1 MESPDPDNKKEIE
14 TLMEQVKQLEAENQN
29 LYSSILK
36 FGSKKNKQSLEY
48 YVRLRKDLMLEQS
61 KLVQK
66 LSELELEK
74 AKENEDI
81 EKKMNFLKG
90 KISELNEE
98 NKTLKLQ
105 IEESNKEHEKKNNII
120 SKRKVELK
128 NEVDKNKIEKLE
140 NEVNNLINKLDEKEI
155 MVQGQKEQIDNLQLK
170 IENLNETMGA
180 KISDIQLQYNNLY
193 SASKQNEENFTKLYE
208 DKENNLKDN
217 IQSNKYQLEKKLV
230 QSKNLIDNIQA
241 ETSILNNIHL
251 SEMQK
256 KETEINNLKNNLS
269 NINRIYNAF
278 VKLCG
283 DNDEKIKNNIKQM
296 KEIYMEREQQ
306 MMDSSKTY
314 VNSMNNYG
322 EAIKEAKNNKN
333 LIDSDLIENQVLI
346 GKLNEKKKKLENEI
360 NELSNLKQ
368 EIIGENIEGIKSKI
382 KTIEDNIIGLNE
394 KQNEFTTEIKKVNDF
409 NIYLKK
415 NNNITNSL
423 QQSIEKHKK
432 IKENLQNKM
441 TKINIGDDNLENLKN
456 KLKTLQQENLAKD
469 ENIKKYEKM
478 FEDVVKNVD
487 MQEEIRT
494 DVLKRLGRQISN
506 YKAQIDK
513 LLESKDNMESYY
525 LNEIKELKELSD
537 FLTSDNSALKTE
549 SEKLP
554 KESSE
559 NLVSN
564 ELSNQECNLFKE
576 TYKSLLDIGNAIPE
590 FDGAT
595 SEIKNLR
602 NDLLSDELLKTKEN
616 IKLKNKEIRELKESI
631 NENPNRSS
639 VKSYQSNTLNKKKNP
654 KGNEL
659 GQIMKNIKLKVKI
672 YTALVDKKLKEVNGI
687 EEHAKLIKDYNIFS
701 KKSGENQELLC
712 EENKIMTD
720 EMIND
725 FNGFNQFEQELKGEV
740 DLLNQRLESNKD
752 SHENNLNIINNNA
765 NLQLNNIKERES
777 YIVKQSEQITDG
789 LKKVANQKQNAVDL
803 LKKENLQLKNRN
815 YIINTKL

>member
-415 NNNITNSL
+415 NNNIMNSL

-513 LLESKDNMESYY
+513 LLESKDNMESLY
-525 LNEIKELKELSD
+525 LNETKSLKETMEFLKQENEELKKESQTLE
-537 FLTSDNSALKTE
+537 NE
-549 SEKLP
+549 SEANQKNNELCNQEYKTF
-554 KESSE
+554 KES
-559 NLVSN
+559 LK
-564 ELSNQECNLFKE
+564 LI
-576 TYKSLLDIGNAIPE
+576 LDIGSKIPD
-590 FDGAT
+590 FDK
-595 SEIKNLR
+595 SVEEIKNTR
-602 NDLLSDELLKTKEN
+602 TELLKDEMVKTKEN
-616 IKLKNKEIRELKESI
+616 IKLKNKEIKELKEYICDKTNRTSI
-631 NENPNRSS
+631 
-639 VKSYQSNTLNKKKNP
+639 KSQSNTLNKKK
-654 KGNEL
+654 KVSENEL
-659 GQIMKNIKLKVKI
+659 GEIIKNIKLKVKI
-672 YTALVDKKLKEVNGI
+672 YNALVDRKQKEVNGL
-687 EEHAKLIKDYNIFS
+687 EENIKLIKDYNKFS
-701 KKSGENQELLC
+701 KKCGENQELLC

-725 FNGFNQFEQELKGEV
+725 LSGLNEFEQELKGQVEF
-740 DLLNQRLESNKD
+740 LNQKIISNKD
-752 SHENNLNIINNNA
+752 NHENNVLIINNNT
-765 NLQLNNIKERES
+765 NQQLNNIKERES

-789 LKKVANQKQNAVDL
+789 LKKVANQKKNAVDL
-803 LKKENLQLKNRN
+803 LKKENQQLKNRN
-815 YIINTKL
+815 YIINKKL

>member
-1 MESPDPDNKKEIE
+1 MESPDQDNKKEIE

-66 LSELELEK
+66 LSELEIEK

-105 IEESNKEHEKKNNII
+105 IEEGNKEHEKKNNII

-415 NNNITNSL
+415 NNNIMNSL

-549 SEKLP
+549 SENLP

>member
-1 MESPDPDNKKEIE
+1 MESPDQDNKKEIE

-368 EIIGENIEGIKSKI
+368 EIIGENIEGIQSKI

-415 NNNITNSL
+415 NNNIMNSL

-513 LLESKDNMESYY
+513 LLESKDNMESLY
-525 LNEIKELKELSD
+525 LNETKSLKETMEFLKQENEELKKESQTLE
-537 FLTSDNSALKTE
+537 NE
-549 SEKLP
+549 SEANQKNNELCNQEYKTF
-554 KESSE
+554 KES
-559 NLVSN
+559 LK
-564 ELSNQECNLFKE
+564 LI
-576 TYKSLLDIGNAIPE
+576 LDIGSKIPD
-590 FDGAT
+590 FDK
-595 SEIKNLR
+595 SVEEIKNTR
-602 NDLLSDELLKTKEN
+602 TELLKDEMVKTKEN
-616 IKLKNKEIRELKESI
+616 IKLKNKEIKELKEYICDKTNRTSI
-631 NENPNRSS
+631 
-639 VKSYQSNTLNKKKNP
+639 KSQSNTLNKKK
-654 KGNEL
+654 KVSENEL
-659 GQIMKNIKLKVKI
+659 GEIIKNIKLKVKI
-672 YTALVDKKLKEVNGI
+672 YNALVDRKQKEVNGL
-687 EEHAKLIKDYNIFS
+687 EENIKLIKDYNKFS
-701 KKSGENQELLC
+701 KKCGENQELLC

-725 FNGFNQFEQELKGEV
+725 LSGLNEFEQELKGQVEF
-740 DLLNQRLESNKD
+740 LNQKIISNKD
-752 SHENNLNIINNNA
+752 NHENNVLIINNNT
-765 NLQLNNIKERES
+765 NQQLNNIKERES

-789 LKKVANQKQNAVDL
+789 LKKVANQKKNAVDL
-803 LKKENLQLKNRN
+803 LKKENQQLKNRN
-815 YIINTKL
+815 YIINKKL

>member
-1 MESPDPDNKKEIE
+1 MEEPENPESKQEIE
-14 TLMEQVKQLEAENQN
+14 SLMLKVKQLEEENQS
-29 LYSSILK
+29 LYASILK
-36 FGSKKNKQSLEY
+36 MCSKKNKQSLEY

-230 QSKNLIDNIQA
+230 QSKNLLDNIQA

-415 NNNITNSL
+415 NNNIMNSL

-513 LLESKDNMESYY
+513 LLESKDNMESLY
-525 LNEIKELKELSD
+525 LNETKSLKETMEFLKQENEELKKESQTLE
-537 FLTSDNSALKTE
+537 NE
-549 SEKLP
+549 SEANQKNNELCNQEYKTF
-554 KESSE
+554 KES
-559 NLVSN
+559 LK
-564 ELSNQECNLFKE
+564 LI
-576 TYKSLLDIGNAIPE
+576 LDIGSKIPD
-590 FDGAT
+590 FDK
-595 SEIKNLR
+595 SVEEIKNTR
-602 NDLLSDELLKTKEN
+602 TELLKDEMVKTKEN
-616 IKLKNKEIRELKESI
+616 IKLKNKEIKELKEYICDKTNRTSI
-631 NENPNRSS
+631 
-639 VKSYQSNTLNKKKNP
+639 KSQSNTLNKKK
-654 KGNEL
+654 KVSENEL
-659 GQIMKNIKLKVKI
+659 GEIIKNIKLKVKI
-672 YTALVDKKLKEVNGI
+672 YNALVDRKQKEVNGL
-687 EEHAKLIKDYNIFS
+687 EENIKLIKDYNKFS
-701 KKSGENQELLC
+701 KKCGENQELLC

-725 FNGFNQFEQELKGEV
+725 LSGLNEFEQELKGQVEF
-740 DLLNQRLESNKD
+740 LNQKIISNKD
-752 SHENNLNIINNNA
+752 NHENNVLIINNNT
-765 NLQLNNIKERES
+765 NQQLNNIKERES

-789 LKKVANQKQNAVDL
+789 LKKVANQKKNAVDL
-803 LKKENLQLKNRN
+803 LKKENQQLKNRN
-815 YIINTKL
+815 YIINKKL

>member
-1 MESPDPDNKKEIE
+1 MESPEQDNKKEIE

-382 KTIEDNIIGLNE
+382 KTIEDNITGLNE

-415 NNNITNSL
+415 NNNIMNSL

-513 LLESKDNMESYY
+513 LLESKDNMESLY
-525 LNEIKELKELSD
+525 LNETKSLKETMEFLKQENEELKKESQTLE
-537 FLTSDNSALKTE
+537 NE
-549 SEKLP
+549 SEANQKNNELCNQEYKTF
-554 KESSE
+554 KES
-559 NLVSN
+559 LK
-564 ELSNQECNLFKE
+564 LI
-576 TYKSLLDIGNAIPE
+576 LDIGSKIPD
-590 FDGAT
+590 FDK
-595 SEIKNLR
+595 SVEEIKNTR
-602 NDLLSDELLKTKEN
+602 TELLKDEMVKTKEN
-616 IKLKNKEIRELKESI
+616 IKLKNKEIKELKEYICDKTNRTSI
-631 NENPNRSS
+631 
-639 VKSYQSNTLNKKKNP
+639 KSQSNTLNKKK
-654 KGNEL
+654 KVSENEL
-659 GQIMKNIKLKVKI
+659 GEIIKNIKLKVKI
-672 YTALVDKKLKEVNGI
+672 YNALVDRKQKEVNGL
-687 EEHAKLIKDYNIFS
+687 EENIKLIKDYNKFS
-701 KKSGENQELLC
+701 KKCGENQELLC

-725 FNGFNQFEQELKGEV
+725 LSGLNEFEQELKGQVEF
-740 DLLNQRLESNKD
+740 LNQKIISNKD
-752 SHENNLNIINNNA
+752 NHENNVLIINNNT
-765 NLQLNNIKERES
+765 NQQLNNIKERES

-789 LKKVANQKQNAVDL
+789 LKKVANQKKNAVDL
-803 LKKENLQLKNRN
+803 LKKENQQLKNRN
-815 YIINTKL
+815 YIINKKL

>member
-1 MESPDPDNKKEIE
+1 MESPEQDNKKEIE

-105 IEESNKEHEKKNNII
+105 IEEGNKEHEKKNNII

-230 QSKNLIDNIQA
+230 QSKNLIDNIQV

-415 NNNITNSL
+415 NNNIMNSL

-513 LLESKDNMESYY
+513 LLESKDNMESLY
-525 LNEIKELKELSD
+525 LNETKSLKETMEFLKQENEELKKESQTLE
-537 FLTSDNSALKTE
+537 NE
-549 SEKLP
+549 SEANQKNNELCNQEYKTF
-554 KESSE
+554 KES
-559 NLVSN
+559 LK
-564 ELSNQECNLFKE
+564 LI
-576 TYKSLLDIGNAIPE
+576 LDIGSKIPD
-590 FDGAT
+590 FDK
-595 SEIKNLR
+595 SVEEIKNTR
-602 NDLLSDELLKTKEN
+602 TELLKDEMVKTKEN
-616 IKLKNKEIRELKESI
+616 IKLKNKEIKELKEYICDKTNRTSI
-631 NENPNRSS
+631 
-639 VKSYQSNTLNKKKNP
+639 KSQSNTLNKKK
-654 KGNEL
+654 KVSENEL
-659 GQIMKNIKLKVKI
+659 GEIIKNIKLKVKI
-672 YTALVDKKLKEVNGI
+672 YNALVDRKQKEVNGL
-687 EEHAKLIKDYNIFS
+687 EENIKLIKDYNKFS
-701 KKSGENQELLC
+701 KKCGENQELLC

-725 FNGFNQFEQELKGEV
+725 LSGLNEFEQELKGQVEF
-740 DLLNQRLESNKD
+740 LNQKIISNKD
-752 SHENNLNIINNNA
+752 NHENNVLIINNNT
-765 NLQLNNIKERES
+765 NQQLNNIKERES

-789 LKKVANQKQNAVDL
+789 LKKVANQKKNAVDL
-803 LKKENLQLKNRN
+803 LKKENQQLKNRN
-815 YIINTKL
+815 YIINKKL

>member
-1 MESPDPDNKKEIE
+1 MESPDQDNKKEIE
-14 TLMEQVKQLEAENQN
+14 TLMEQVKQLEEENQN

-415 NNNITNSL
+415 NNNIMNSL

-513 LLESKDNMESYY
+513 LLESKDNMESLY
-525 LNEIKELKELSD
+525 LNETKSLKETMEFLKQENEELKKESQTLE
-537 FLTSDNSALKTE
+537 NE
-549 SEKLP
+549 SEANQKNNELCNQEYKTF
-554 KESSE
+554 KES
-559 NLVSN
+559 LK
-564 ELSNQECNLFKE
+564 LI
-576 TYKSLLDIGNAIPE
+576 LDIGSKIPD
-590 FDGAT
+590 FDK
-595 SEIKNLR
+595 SVEEIKNTR
-602 NDLLSDELLKTKEN
+602 TELLKDEMVKTKEN
-616 IKLKNKEIRELKESI
+616 IKLKNKEIKELKEYICDKTNRTSI
-631 NENPNRSS
+631 
-639 VKSYQSNTLNKKKNP
+639 KSQSNTLNKKK
-654 KGNEL
+654 KVSENEF
-659 GQIMKNIKLKVKI
+659 GEIIKNIKLKVKI
-672 YTALVDKKLKEVNGI
+672 YNALVDRKQKEVNGL
-687 EEHAKLIKDYNIFS
+687 EENIKLIKDYNKFS
-701 KKSGENQELLC
+701 KKCGENQELLC

-725 FNGFNQFEQELKGEV
+725 LSGLNEFEQELKGQVEF
-740 DLLNQRLESNKD
+740 LNQKIISNKD
-752 SHENNLNIINNNA
+752 NHENNVLIINNNT
-765 NLQLNNIKERES
+765 NQQLNNIKERES

-789 LKKVANQKQNAVDL
+789 LKKVANQKKNAVDL
-803 LKKENLQLKNRN
+803 LKKENQQLKNRN
-815 YIINTKL
+815 YIINKKL

>member
-1 MESPDPDNKKEIE
+1 MESPDQDNKKEIE
-14 TLMEQVKQLEAENQN
+14 TLMVQVKQLEAENQN

-230 QSKNLIDNIQA
+230 QSKNLLDNIQA

-382 KTIEDNIIGLNE
+382 KTIEDNITGLNE

-415 NNNITNSL
+415 NNNIMNSL

-513 LLESKDNMESYY
+513 LLESKDNMESLY
-525 LNEIKELKELSD
+525 LNETKSLKETMEFLKQENEELKKESQTLE
-537 FLTSDNSALKTE
+537 NE
-549 SEKLP
+549 SEANQKNNELCNQEYKTF
-554 KESSE
+554 KES
-559 NLVSN
+559 LK
-564 ELSNQECNLFKE
+564 LI
-576 TYKSLLDIGNAIPE
+576 LDIGSKIPD
-590 FDGAT
+590 FDK
-595 SEIKNLR
+595 SVEEIKNTR
-602 NDLLSDELLKTKEN
+602 TELLKDEMVKTKEN
-616 IKLKNKEIRELKESI
+616 IKLKNKEIKELKEYICDKTNRTSI
-631 NENPNRSS
+631 
-639 VKSYQSNTLNKKKNP
+639 KSQSNTLNKKK
-654 KGNEL
+654 KVSENEL
-659 GQIMKNIKLKVKI
+659 GEIIKNIKLKVKI
-672 YTALVDKKLKEVNGI
+672 YNALVDRKQKEVNGL
-687 EEHAKLIKDYNIFS
+687 EENIKLIKDYNKFS
-701 KKSGENQELLC
+701 KKCGENQELLC

-725 FNGFNQFEQELKGEV
+725 LSGLNEFEQELKGQVEF
-740 DLLNQRLESNKD
+740 LNQKIISNMD
-752 SHENNLNIINNNA
+752 NHENNVLIINNNT
-765 NLQLNNIKERES
+765 NQQLNNIKERES

-789 LKKVANQKQNAVDL
+789 LKKVANQKKNAVDL
-803 LKKENLQLKNRN
+803 LKKENQQLKNRN
-815 YIINTKL
+815 YIINKKL

>member
-1 MESPDPDNKKEIE
+1 MESPDQDNKKEIE

-382 KTIEDNIIGLNE
+382 KTIEDNITGLNE

-415 NNNITNSL
+415 NNNIMNSL

-513 LLESKDNMESYY
+513 LLESKDNMESLY
-525 LNEIKELKELSD
+525 LNETKSLKETIEFLKQENEELKKESQTLE
-537 FLTSDNSALKTE
+537 NE
-549 SEKLP
+549 SEANQKNNELCNQEYKTF
-554 KESSE
+554 KES
-559 NLVSN
+559 LK
-564 ELSNQECNLFKE
+564 LI
-576 TYKSLLDIGNAIPE
+576 LDIGSKIPD
-590 FDGAT
+590 FDK
-595 SEIKNLR
+595 SVEEIKNTR
-602 NDLLSDELLKTKEN
+602 TELLKDEMVKTKEN
-616 IKLKNKEIRELKESI
+616 IKLKNKEIKELKEYICDKTNRTSI
-631 NENPNRSS
+631 
-639 VKSYQSNTLNKKKNP
+639 KSQSNTLNKKK
-654 KGNEL
+654 KVSENEL
-659 GQIMKNIKLKVKI
+659 GEIIKNIKLKVKI
-672 YTALVDKKLKEVNGI
+672 YNALVDRKQKEVNGL
-687 EEHAKLIKDYNIFS
+687 EENIKLIKDYNKFS
-701 KKSGENQELLC
+701 KKCGENQELLC

-725 FNGFNQFEQELKGEV
+725 LSGLNEFEQELKGQVEF
-740 DLLNQRLESNKD
+740 LNQKIISNMD
-752 SHENNLNIINNNA
+752 NHENNVLIINNNT
-765 NLQLNNIKERES
+765 NQQLNNIKERES

-789 LKKVANQKQNAVDL
+789 LKKVANQKKNAVDL
-803 LKKENLQLKNRN
+803 LKKENQQLKNRN
-815 YIINTKL
+815 YIINKKL

>member
-1 MESPDPDNKKEIE
+1 MGSPDPDNKKEIE

-382 KTIEDNIIGLNE
+382 KTIEDNITGLNE

-415 NNNITNSL
+415 NNNIMNSL

-513 LLESKDNMESYY
+513 LLESKDNMESLY
-525 LNEIKELKELSD
+525 LNETKSLKETMEFLKQENEELKKESQTLE
-537 FLTSDNSALKTE
+537 NE
-549 SEKLP
+549 SEANQKNNELCNQEYKTF
-554 KESSE
+554 KES
-559 NLVSN
+559 LK
-564 ELSNQECNLFKE
+564 LI
-576 TYKSLLDIGNAIPE
+576 LDIGNKIPD
-590 FDGAT
+590 FDK
-595 SEIKNLR
+595 SVEEIKNTR
-602 NDLLSDELLKTKEN
+602 TELLKDEMVKTKEN
-616 IKLKNKEIRELKESI
+616 IKLKNKEIKELKEYICDKTNRTSI
-631 NENPNRSS
+631 
-639 VKSYQSNTLNKKKNP
+639 KSQSNTLNKKK
-654 KGNEL
+654 KVSENEL
-659 GQIMKNIKLKVKI
+659 GEIIKNIKLKVKI
-672 YTALVDKKLKEVNGI
+672 YNALVDRKQKEVNGL
-687 EEHAKLIKDYNIFS
+687 EENIKLIKDYNKFS
-701 KKSGENQELLC
+701 KKCGENQELLC

-725 FNGFNQFEQELKGEV
+725 LSGLNEFEQELKGQVEF
-740 DLLNQRLESNKD
+740 LNQKIISNKD
-752 SHENNLNIINNNA
+752 NHENNVLIINNNT
-765 NLQLNNIKERES
+765 NQQLNNIKERES

-789 LKKVANQKQNAVDL
+789 LKKVANQKKNAVDL
-803 LKKENLQLKNRN
+803 LKKENQQLKNRN
-815 YIINTKL
+815 YIINKKL

>member
-1 MESPDPDNKKEIE
+1 MESPDQDNKKEIE
-14 TLMEQVKQLEAENQN
+14 TLMVQVKQLEAENQN

-193 SASKQNEENFTKLYE
+193 SASKQNEEKFTKLYE

-382 KTIEDNIIGLNE
+382 KTIEDNITGLNE

-513 LLESKDNMESYY
+513 LLESKDNMESLY
-525 LNEIKELKELSD
+525 LNETKSLKETMEFLKQENEELKKESQTLE
-537 FLTSDNSALKTE
+537 NE
-549 SEKLP
+549 SEANQKNNELCNQEYKTF
-554 KESSE
+554 KES
-559 NLVSN
+559 LK
-564 ELSNQECNLFKE
+564 LI
-576 TYKSLLDIGNAIPE
+576 LDIGSKIPD
-590 FDGAT
+590 FDK
-595 SEIKNLR
+595 SVEEIKNTR
-602 NDLLSDELLKTKEN
+602 TELLKDEMVKTKEN
-616 IKLKNKEIRELKESI
+616 IKLKNKEIKELKEYICDKTNRTSI
-631 NENPNRSS
+631 
-639 VKSYQSNTLNKKKNP
+639 KSQSNTLNKKK
-654 KGNEL
+654 KVSENEL
-659 GQIMKNIKLKVKI
+659 GEIIKNIKLKVKI
-672 YTALVDKKLKEVNGI
+672 YNALVDRKQKEVNGL
-687 EEHAKLIKDYNIFS
+687 EENIKLIKDYNKFS
-701 KKSGENQELLC
+701 KKCGENQELLC

-725 FNGFNQFEQELKGEV
+725 LIGLNEFEQELKGQVEF
-740 DLLNQRLESNKD
+740 LNQKIISNMD
-752 SHENNLNIINNNA
+752 NHENNVLIINNNT
-765 NLQLNNIKERES
+765 NQQLNNIKERES

-789 LKKVANQKQNAVDL
+789 LKKVANQKKNAVDL
-803 LKKENLQLKNRN
+803 LKKENQQLKNRN
-815 YIINTKL
+815 YIINKKL

>member
-1 MESPDPDNKKEIE
+1 MESPDQDNKKEIE

-48 YVRLRKDLMLEQS
+48 YVRLRKDLMLEES

-105 IEESNKEHEKKNNII
+105 IEEGNKEHEKKNNII

-382 KTIEDNIIGLNE
+382 KTIEDNITGLNE

-415 NNNITNSL
+415 NNNIMNSL

-513 LLESKDNMESYY
+513 LLESKDNMESLY
-525 LNEIKELKELSD
+525 LNETKSLKETMEFLKQENEELKKESQTLE
-537 FLTSDNSALKTE
+537 NE
-549 SEKLP
+549 SEANQKNNELCNQEYKTF
-554 KESSE
+554 KES
-559 NLVSN
+559 LK
-564 ELSNQECNLFKE
+564 LI
-576 TYKSLLDIGNAIPE
+576 LDIGSKIPD
-590 FDGAT
+590 FDK
-595 SEIKNLR
+595 SVEEIKNTR
-602 NDLLSDELLKTKEN
+602 TELLKDEMVKTKEN
-616 IKLKNKEIRELKESI
+616 IKLKNKEIKELKEYICDKTNRTSI
-631 NENPNRSS
+631 
-639 VKSYQSNTLNKKKNP
+639 KSQSNTLNKKK
-654 KGNEL
+654 KVSENEL
-659 GQIMKNIKLKVKI
+659 GEIIKNIKLKVKI
-672 YTALVDKKLKEVNGI
+672 YNALVDRKQKEVNGL
-687 EEHAKLIKDYNIFS
+687 EENIKLIKDYNKFS
-701 KKSGENQELLC
+701 KKCGENQELLC

-725 FNGFNQFEQELKGEV
+725 LSGLNEFEQELKGQVEF
-740 DLLNQRLESNKD
+740 LNQKIISNKD
-752 SHENNLNIINNNA
+752 NHENNVLIINNNT
-765 NLQLNNIKERES
+765 NQQLNNIKERES

-789 LKKVANQKQNAVDL
+789 LKKVANQKKNAVDL
-803 LKKENLQLKNRN
+803 LKKENQQLKNRN
-815 YIINTKL
+815 YIINKKL

>member
-1 MESPDPDNKKEIE
+1 MESPDQDNKKEIE

-382 KTIEDNIIGLNE
+382 KTIEDNITGLNE

-415 NNNITNSL
+415 NNNIMNSL

-513 LLESKDNMESYY
+513 LLESKDNMESLY
-525 LNEIKELKELSD
+525 LNETKSLKETMEFLKQENEELKKESQTLE
-537 FLTSDNSALKTE
+537 NE
-549 SEKLP
+549 SEANQKNNELCNQEYKTF
-554 KESSE
+554 KES
-559 NLVSN
+559 LK
-564 ELSNQECNLFKE
+564 LI
-576 TYKSLLDIGNAIPE
+576 LDIGSKIPD
-590 FDGAT
+590 FDK
-595 SEIKNLR
+595 SVEEIKNTR
-602 NDLLSDELLKTKEN
+602 TELLKDEMVKTKEN
-616 IKLKNKEIRELKESI
+616 IKLKNKEIKELKEYICDKTNRTSI
-631 NENPNRSS
+631 
-639 VKSYQSNTLNKKKNP
+639 KSQSNTLNKKK
-654 KGNEL
+654 KVSENEL
-659 GQIMKNIKLKVKI
+659 GEIIKNIKLKVKI
-672 YTALVDKKLKEVNGI
+672 YNALVDRKQKEVNGL
-687 EEHAKLIKDYNIFS
+687 EENIKLIKDYNKFS
-701 KKSGENQELLC
+701 KKCGENQELLC

-725 FNGFNQFEQELKGEV
+725 LSGLNEFEQELKGQVEF
-740 DLLNQRLESNKD
+740 LNQKIISNKD
-752 SHENNLNIINNNA
+752 NHENNVLIINNNT
-765 NLQLNNIKERES
+765 NQQLNNIKERES

-789 LKKVANQKQNAVDL
+789 LKNVANQKKNAVDL
-803 LKKENLQLKNRN
+803 LKKENQQLKNRN
-815 YIINTKL
+815 YIINKKL

>member
-1 MESPDPDNKKEIE
+1 MESPDQDNKKEIE

-513 LLESKDNMESYY
+513 LLESKDNMESLY
-525 LNEIKELKELSD
+525 LNETKSLKETMEFLKQENEELKKESQTLE
-537 FLTSDNSALKTE
+537 NE
-549 SEKLP
+549 SEANQKNNELCNQEYKTF
-554 KESSE
+554 KES
-559 NLVSN
+559 LK
-564 ELSNQECNLFKE
+564 LI
-576 TYKSLLDIGNAIPE
+576 LDIGSKIPD
-590 FDGAT
+590 FDK
-595 SEIKNLR
+595 SVDEIKNTR
-602 NDLLSDELLKTKEN
+602 TELLKDEMVKTKEN
-616 IKLKNKEIRELKESI
+616 IKLKNKEIKELKEYICDKTNRTSI
-631 NENPNRSS
+631 
-639 VKSYQSNTLNKKKNP
+639 KSQSNTLNKKK
-654 KGNEL
+654 KVSENEL
-659 GQIMKNIKLKVKI
+659 GEIIKNIKLKVKI
-672 YTALVDKKLKEVNGI
+672 YNALVDRKQKEVNGL
-687 EEHAKLIKDYNIFS
+687 EENIKLIKDYNKFS
-701 KKSGENQELLC
+701 KKCGENQELLC

-725 FNGFNQFEQELKGEV
+725 LSGLNEFEQELKGQVEF
-740 DLLNQRLESNKD
+740 LNQKIISNKD
-752 SHENNLNIINNNA
+752 NHENNVLIINNNT
-765 NLQLNNIKERES
+765 NQQLNNIKERES

-789 LKKVANQKQNAVDL
+789 LKKVANQKKNAVDL
-803 LKKENLQLKNRN
+803 LKKENQQLKNRN
-815 YIINTKL
+815 YIINKKL

>member
-1 MESPDPDNKKEIE
+1 MESPDQDNKKEIE
-14 TLMEQVKQLEAENQN
+14 TLMVQVKQLEAENQN

-193 SASKQNEENFTKLYE
+193 SASKQNEEKFTKLYE

-513 LLESKDNMESYY
+513 LLESKDNMESLY
-525 LNEIKELKELSD
+525 LNETKSLKETMEFLKQENEELKKESQTLE
-537 FLTSDNSALKTE
+537 NE
-549 SEKLP
+549 SEANQKNNELCNQEYKTF
-554 KESSE
+554 KES
-559 NLVSN
+559 LK
-564 ELSNQECNLFKE
+564 LI
-576 TYKSLLDIGNAIPE
+576 LDIGSKIPD
-590 FDGAT
+590 FDK
-595 SEIKNLR
+595 SVEEIKNTR
-602 NDLLSDELLKTKEN
+602 TELLKDEMVKTKEN
-616 IKLKNKEIRELKESI
+616 IKLKNKEIKELKEYICDKTNRTSI
-631 NENPNRSS
+631 
-639 VKSYQSNTLNKKKNP
+639 KSQSNTLNKKK
-654 KGNEL
+654 KVSENEL
-659 GQIMKNIKLKVKI
+659 GEIIKNIKLKVKI
-672 YTALVDKKLKEVNGI
+672 YNALVDRKQKEVNGL
-687 EEHAKLIKDYNIFS
+687 EENIKLIKDYNKFS
-701 KKSGENQELLC
+701 KKCGENQELLC

-725 FNGFNQFEQELKGEV
+725 LIGLNEFEQELKGQVEF
-740 DLLNQRLESNKD
+740 LNQKIISNMD
-752 SHENNLNIINNNA
+752 NHENNVLIINNNT
-765 NLQLNNIKERES
+765 NQQLNNIKERES

-789 LKKVANQKQNAVDL
+789 LKKVANQKKNAVDL
-803 LKKENLQLKNRN
+803 LKKENQQLKNRN
-815 YIINTKL
+815 YIINKKL

>member
-1 MESPDPDNKKEIE
+1 MESPEQDNKKEIE

-382 KTIEDNIIGLNE
+382 KTIEDNITGLNE

-415 NNNITNSL
+415 NNNIMNSL

-513 LLESKDNMESYY
+513 LLESKDNMESLY
-525 LNEIKELKELSD
+525 LNETKSLKETMEFLKQENEELKKESQTLE
-537 FLTSDNSALKTE
+537 NE
-549 SEKLP
+549 SEANQKNNELCNQEYKTF
-554 KESSE
+554 KES
-559 NLVSN
+559 LK
-564 ELSNQECNLFKE
+564 LI
-576 TYKSLLDIGNAIPE
+576 LDIGSKIPD
-590 FDGAT
+590 FDK
-595 SEIKNLR
+595 SVEEIKNTR
-602 NDLLSDELLKTKEN
+602 TELLKDEMVKTKEN
-616 IKLKNKEIRELKESI
+616 IKLKNKEIKELKEYICDKTNRASI
-631 NENPNRSS
+631 
-639 VKSYQSNTLNKKKNP
+639 KSQSNTLNKKK
-654 KGNEL
+654 KVSENEL
-659 GQIMKNIKLKVKI
+659 GEIIKNIKLKVKI
-672 YTALVDKKLKEVNGI
+672 YNALVDRKQKEVNGL
-687 EEHAKLIKDYNIFS
+687 EENIKLIKDYNKFS
-701 KKSGENQELLC
+701 KKCGENQELLC

-725 FNGFNQFEQELKGEV
+725 LSGLNEFEQELKGQVEF
-740 DLLNQRLESNKD
+740 LNQKIISNKD
-752 SHENNLNIINNNA
+752 NHENNVLIINNNT
-765 NLQLNNIKERES
+765 NQQLNNIKERES

-789 LKKVANQKQNAVDL
+789 LKKVANQKKNAVDL
-803 LKKENLQLKNRN
+803 LKKENQQLKNRN
-815 YIINTKL
+815 YIINKKL

>member
-513 LLESKDNMESYY
+513 LLESKDNMESLY
-525 LNEIKELKELSD
+525 LNETKSLKETMEFLKQENEELKKESQTLE
-537 FLTSDNSALKTE
+537 NE
-549 SEKLP
+549 SEANQKNNELCNQEYKTF
-554 KESSE
+554 KES
-559 NLVSN
+559 LK
-564 ELSNQECNLFKE
+564 LI
-576 TYKSLLDIGNAIPE
+576 LDIGSKIPD
-590 FDGAT
+590 FDK
-595 SEIKNLR
+595 SVEEIKNTR
-602 NDLLSDELLKTKEN
+602 TELLKDEMVKTKEN
-616 IKLKNKEIRELKESI
+616 IKLKNKEIKELKEYICDKTNRTSI
-631 NENPNRSS
+631 
-639 VKSYQSNTLNKKKNP
+639 KSQSNTLNKKK
-654 KGNEL
+654 KVSENEL
-659 GQIMKNIKLKVKI
+659 GEIIKNIKLKVKI
-672 YTALVDKKLKEVNGI
+672 YNALVDRKQKEVNGL
-687 EEHAKLIKDYNIFS
+687 EENIKLIKDYNKFS
-701 KKSGENQELLC
+701 KKCGENQELLC

-725 FNGFNQFEQELKGEV
+725 LSGLNEFEQELKGQVEF
-740 DLLNQRLESNKD
+740 LNQKIISNKD
-752 SHENNLNIINNNA
+752 NHENNVLIINNNT
-765 NLQLNNIKERES
+765 NQQLNNIKERES

-789 LKKVANQKQNAVDL
+789 LKKVANQKKNAVDL
-803 LKKENLQLKNRN
+803 LKKENQQLKNRN
-815 YIINTKL
+815 YIINKKL

>member
-1 MESPDPDNKKEIE
+1 MESPDQDNKKEIE

-382 KTIEDNIIGLNE
+382 KTIENNIIGLNE

-415 NNNITNSL
+415 NNNIMNSL

-513 LLESKDNMESYY
+513 LLESKDNMESLY
-525 LNEIKELKELSD
+525 LNETKSLKETMEFLKQENEELKKESQTLE
-537 FLTSDNSALKTE
+537 NE
-549 SEKLP
+549 SEANQKNNELCNQEYKTF
-554 KESSE
+554 KES
-559 NLVSN
+559 LK
-564 ELSNQECNLFKE
+564 LI
-576 TYKSLLDIGNAIPE
+576 LDIGSKIPD
-590 FDGAT
+590 FDK
-595 SEIKNLR
+595 SVEEIKNTR
-602 NDLLSDELLKTKEN
+602 TELLKDEMVKTKEN
-616 IKLKNKEIRELKESI
+616 IKLKNKEIKELKEYICDKTNRTSI
-631 NENPNRSS
+631 
-639 VKSYQSNTLNKKKNP
+639 KSQSNTLNKKK
-654 KGNEL
+654 KVSENEL
-659 GQIMKNIKLKVKI
+659 GEIIKNIKLKVKI
-672 YTALVDKKLKEVNGI
+672 YNALVDRKQKEVNGL
-687 EEHAKLIKDYNIFS
+687 EENIKLIKDYNKFS
-701 KKSGENQELLC
+701 KKCGENQELLC

-725 FNGFNQFEQELKGEV
+725 LSGLNEFEQELKGQVEF
-740 DLLNQRLESNKD
+740 LNQKIISNKD
-752 SHENNLNIINNNA
+752 NHENNVLIINNNT
-765 NLQLNNIKERES
+765 NQQLNNIKERES

-789 LKKVANQKQNAVDL
+789 LKKVANQKKNAVDL
-803 LKKENLQLKNRN
+803 LKKENQQLKNRN
-815 YIINTKL
+815 YIINKKL

>member
-415 NNNITNSL
+415 NNNIMNSL

-513 LLESKDNMESYY
+513 LLESKDNMESLY
-525 LNEIKELKELSD
+525 LNETKSLKETMEFLKQENEELKKESQTLE
-537 FLTSDNSALKTE
+537 NE
-549 SEKLP
+549 SEANQKNNELCNQEYKTF
-554 KESSE
+554 KES
-559 NLVSN
+559 LK
-564 ELSNQECNLFKE
+564 LI
-576 TYKSLLDIGNAIPE
+576 LDIGSKIPD
-590 FDGAT
+590 FDK
-595 SEIKNLR
+595 SVEEIKNTR
-602 NDLLSDELLKTKEN
+602 IELLKDEMVKTKEN
-616 IKLKNKEIRELKESI
+616 IKLKNKEIKELKEYICDKTNRTSI
-631 NENPNRSS
+631 
-639 VKSYQSNTLNKKKNP
+639 KSQSNTLNKKK
-654 KGNEL
+654 KVSENEL
-659 GQIMKNIKLKVKI
+659 GEIIKNIKLKVKI
-672 YTALVDKKLKEVNGI
+672 YNALVDRKQKEVNGL
-687 EEHAKLIKDYNIFS
+687 EENIKLIKDYNKFS
-701 KKSGENQELLC
+701 KKCGENQELLC

-725 FNGFNQFEQELKGEV
+725 LSGLNEFEQELKGQVEF
-740 DLLNQRLESNKD
+740 LNQKIISNKD
-752 SHENNLNIINNNA
+752 NHENNVLIINNNT
-765 NLQLNNIKERES
+765 NQQLNNIKERES

-789 LKKVANQKQNAVDL
+789 LKKVANQKKNAVDL
-803 LKKENLQLKNRN
+803 LKKENQQLKNRN
-815 YIINTKL
+815 YIINKKL

>member
-1 MESPDPDNKKEIE
+1 MESPDQDNKKEIE

-230 QSKNLIDNIQA
+230 QSKNLLDNIQA

-415 NNNITNSL
+415 NNNIMNSL

-513 LLESKDNMESYY
+513 LLESKDNMESLY
-525 LNEIKELKELSD
+525 LNETKSLKETMEFLKQENEELKKESQTLE
-537 FLTSDNSALKTE
+537 NE
-549 SEKLP
+549 SEANQKNNELCNQEYKTF
-554 KESSE
+554 KES
-559 NLVSN
+559 LK
-564 ELSNQECNLFKE
+564 LI
-576 TYKSLLDIGNAIPE
+576 LDIGSKIPD
-590 FDGAT
+590 FDK
-595 SEIKNLR
+595 SVEEIKNTR
-602 NDLLSDELLKTKEN
+602 TELLKDEMVKTKEN
-616 IKLKNKEIRELKESI
+616 IKLKNKEIKELKEYICDKTNRTSI
-631 NENPNRSS
+631 
-639 VKSYQSNTLNKKKNP
+639 KSQSNTLNKKK
-654 KGNEL
+654 KVSENEL
-659 GQIMKNIKLKVKI
+659 GEIIKNIKLKVKI
-672 YTALVDKKLKEVNGI
+672 YNALVDRKQKEVNGL
-687 EEHAKLIKDYNIFS
+687 EENIKLIKDYNKFS
-701 KKSGENQELLC
+701 KKCGENQELLC

-725 FNGFNQFEQELKGEV
+725 LSGLNEFEQELKGQVEF
-740 DLLNQRLESNKD
+740 LNQKIISNKD
-752 SHENNLNIINNNA
+752 NHENNVLIINNNT
-765 NLQLNNIKERES
+765 NQQLNNIKERES

-789 LKKVANQKQNAVDL
+789 LKKVANQKKNAVDL
-803 LKKENLQLKNRN
+803 LKKENQQLKNRN
-815 YIINTKL
+815 YIINKKL

>member
-1 MESPDPDNKKEIE
+1 MESPDQDNKKEIE

-513 LLESKDNMESYY
+513 LLESKDNMESLY
-525 LNEIKELKELSD
+525 LNETKSLKETMEFLKQENEELKKESQTLE
-537 FLTSDNSALKTE
+537 NE
-549 SEKLP
+549 SEANQKNNELCNQEYKTF
-554 KESSE
+554 KES
-559 NLVSN
+559 LK
-564 ELSNQECNLFKE
+564 LI
-576 TYKSLLDIGNAIPE
+576 LDIGSKIPD
-590 FDGAT
+590 FDK
-595 SEIKNLR
+595 SVEEIKNTR
-602 NDLLSDELLKTKEN
+602 TELLKDEMVKTKEN
-616 IKLKNKEIRELKESI
+616 IKLKNKEIKELKEYICDKTNRTSI
-631 NENPNRSS
+631 
-639 VKSYQSNTLNKKKNP
+639 KSQSNTLNKKK
-654 KGNEL
+654 KVSENEL
-659 GQIMKNIKLKVKI
+659 GEIIKNIKLKVKI
-672 YTALVDKKLKEVNGI
+672 YNALVDRKQKEVNGL
-687 EEHAKLIKDYNIFS
+687 EENIKLIKDYNKFS
-701 KKSGENQELLC
+701 KKCGENQELLC

-725 FNGFNQFEQELKGEV
+725 LSGLNEFEQELKGQVEF
-740 DLLNQRLESNKD
+740 LNQKIISNKD
-752 SHENNLNIINNNA
+752 NHENNVLIINNNT
-765 NLQLNNIKERES
+765 NQQLNNIKERES

-789 LKKVANQKQNAVDL
+789 LKKVANQKKNAVDL
-803 LKKENLQLKNRN
+803 LKKENQQLKNRN
-815 YIINTKL
+815 YIINKKL

>member
-1 MESPDPDNKKEIE
+1 MESPEQDNKKEIE

-415 NNNITNSL
+415 NNNIMNSL

-513 LLESKDNMESYY
+513 LLESKDNMESLY
-525 LNEIKELKELSD
+525 LNETKSLKETMEFLKQENEELKKESQTLE
-537 FLTSDNSALKTE
+537 NE
-549 SEKLP
+549 SEANQKNNELCNQEYKTF
-554 KESSE
+554 KES
-559 NLVSN
+559 LK
-564 ELSNQECNLFKE
+564 LI
-576 TYKSLLDIGNAIPE
+576 LDIGNKIPD
-590 FDGAT
+590 FDK
-595 SEIKNLR
+595 SVEEIKNTR
-602 NDLLSDELLKTKEN
+602 TELLKDEMVKTKEN
-616 IKLKNKEIRELKESI
+616 IKLKNKEIKELKEYICDKTNRTSI
-631 NENPNRSS
+631 
-639 VKSYQSNTLNKKKNP
+639 KSQSNTLNKKK
-654 KGNEL
+654 KVSENEL
-659 GQIMKNIKLKVKI
+659 GEIIKNIKLKVKI
-672 YTALVDKKLKEVNGI
+672 YNALVDRKQKEVNGL
-687 EEHAKLIKDYNIFS
+687 EENIKLIKDYNKFS
-701 KKSGENQELLC
+701 KKCGENQELLC

-725 FNGFNQFEQELKGEV
+725 LSGLNEFEQELKGQVEF
-740 DLLNQRLESNKD
+740 LNQKIISNKD
-752 SHENNLNIINNNA
+752 NHENNVLIINNNT
-765 NLQLNNIKERES
+765 NQQLNNIKERES

-789 LKKVANQKQNAVDL
+789 LKKVANQKKNAVDL
-803 LKKENLQLKNRN
+803 LKKENQQLKNRN
-815 YIINTKL
+815 YIINKKL

>member
-1 MESPDPDNKKEIE
+1 MESPDQDNKKEIE

-256 KETEINNLKNNLS
+256 KETEINNLKNNLF

-322 EAIKEAKNNKN
+322 GAIKEAKNNKN

-382 KTIEDNIIGLNE
+382 KTIEDNITGLNE

-415 NNNITNSL
+415 NNNIMNSL

-513 LLESKDNMESYY
+513 LLESKDNMESLY
-525 LNEIKELKELSD
+525 LNETKSLKETMEFLKQENEELKKESQTLE
-537 FLTSDNSALKTE
+537 NE
-549 SEKLP
+549 SEANQKNNELCNQEYKTF
-554 KESSE
+554 KES
-559 NLVSN
+559 LK
-564 ELSNQECNLFKE
+564 LI
-576 TYKSLLDIGNAIPE
+576 LDIGSKIPD
-590 FDGAT
+590 FDK
-595 SEIKNLR
+595 SVEEIKNTR
-602 NDLLSDELLKTKEN
+602 TELLKDEMVKTKEN
-616 IKLKNKEIRELKESI
+616 IKLKNKEIKELKEYICDKTNRTSI
-631 NENPNRSS
+631 
-639 VKSYQSNTLNKKKNP
+639 KSQSNTLNKKK
-654 KGNEL
+654 KVSENEL
-659 GQIMKNIKLKVKI
+659 GEIIKNIKLKVKI
-672 YTALVDKKLKEVNGI
+672 YNALVDRKQKEVNGL
-687 EEHAKLIKDYNIFS
+687 EENIKLIKDYNKFS
-701 KKSGENQELLC
+701 KKCGENQELLC

-725 FNGFNQFEQELKGEV
+725 LSGLNEFEQELKGQVEF
-740 DLLNQRLESNKD
+740 LNQKIISNKD
-752 SHENNLNIINNNA
+752 NHENNVLIINNNT
-765 NLQLNNIKERES
+765 NQQLNNIKERES

-789 LKKVANQKQNAVDL
+789 LKKVANQKKNAVDL
-803 LKKENLQLKNRN
+803 LKKENQQLKNRN
-815 YIINTKL
+815 YMINKKL

>member
-1 MESPDPDNKKEIE
+1 MESPDQDNKKEIE
-14 TLMEQVKQLEAENQN
+14 NLMEQVKQLEAENQN

-368 EIIGENIEGIKSKI
+368 EIIGENIEGIQSKI

-415 NNNITNSL
+415 NNNIMNSL

-513 LLESKDNMESYY
+513 LLESKDNMESLY
-525 LNEIKELKELSD
+525 LNETKSLKETMEFLKQENEELKKESQTLE
-537 FLTSDNSALKTE
+537 NE
-549 SEKLP
+549 SEANQKNNELCNQEYKTF
-554 KESSE
+554 KES
-559 NLVSN
+559 LK
-564 ELSNQECNLFKE
+564 LI
-576 TYKSLLDIGNAIPE
+576 LDIGNKIPD
-590 FDGAT
+590 FDK
-595 SEIKNLR
+595 SVEEIKNTR
-602 NDLLSDELLKTKEN
+602 TELLKDEMVKTKEN
-616 IKLKNKEIRELKESI
+616 IKLKNKEIKELKEYICDKTNRTSI
-631 NENPNRSS
+631 
-639 VKSYQSNTLNKKKNP
+639 KSQSNTLNKKK
-654 KGNEL
+654 KVSENEL
-659 GQIMKNIKLKVKI
+659 GEIIKNIKLKVKI
-672 YTALVDKKLKEVNGI
+672 YNALVDRKQKEVNGL
-687 EEHAKLIKDYNIFS
+687 EENIKLIKDYNKFS
-701 KKSGENQELLC
+701 KKCGENQELLC

-725 FNGFNQFEQELKGEV
+725 LSGLNEFEQELKGQVEF
-740 DLLNQRLESNKD
+740 LNQKIISNKD
-752 SHENNLNIINNNA
+752 NHENNVLIINNNT
-765 NLQLNNIKERES
+765 NQQLNNIKERES

-789 LKKVANQKQNAVDL
+789 LKKVANQKKNAVDL
-803 LKKENLQLKNRN
+803 LKKENQQLKNRN
-815 YIINTKL
+815 YIINKKL

>member
-1 MESPDPDNKKEIE
+1 MESPDQDNKKEIE

-368 EIIGENIEGIKSKI
+368 EIIGENIEGIQSKI
-382 KTIEDNIIGLNE
+382 KTIEDNITGLNE

-415 NNNITNSL
+415 NNNIMNSL

-513 LLESKDNMESYY
+513 LLESKDNMESLY
-525 LNEIKELKELSD
+525 LNETKSLKETMEFLKQENEELKKESQTLE
-537 FLTSDNSALKTE
+537 NE
-549 SEKLP
+549 SEANQKNNELCNQEYKTF
-554 KESSE
+554 KES
-559 NLVSN
+559 LK
-564 ELSNQECNLFKE
+564 LI
-576 TYKSLLDIGNAIPE
+576 LDIGSKIPD
-590 FDGAT
+590 FDK
-595 SEIKNLR
+595 SVEEIKNTR
-602 NDLLSDELLKTKEN
+602 TELLKDEMVKTKEN
-616 IKLKNKEIRELKESI
+616 IKLKNKEIKELKEYICDKTNRTSI
-631 NENPNRSS
+631 
-639 VKSYQSNTLNKKKNP
+639 KSQSNTLNKKK
-654 KGNEL
+654 KVSENEL
-659 GQIMKNIKLKVKI
+659 GEIIKNIKLKVKI
-672 YTALVDKKLKEVNGI
+672 YNALVDRKQKEVNGL
-687 EEHAKLIKDYNIFS
+687 EENIKLIKDYNKFS
-701 KKSGENQELLC
+701 KKCGENQELLC

-725 FNGFNQFEQELKGEV
+725 LSGLNEFEQELKGQVEF
-740 DLLNQRLESNKD
+740 LNQKIISNKD
-752 SHENNLNIINNNA
+752 NHENNVLIINNNT
-765 NLQLNNIKERES
+765 NQQLNNIKERES

-789 LKKVANQKQNAVDL
+789 LKKVANQKKNAVDL
-803 LKKENLQLKNRN
+803 LKKENQQLKNRN
-815 YIINTKL
+815 YIINKKL

>member
-1 MESPDPDNKKEIE
+1 MESPEQDNKKEIE

-105 IEESNKEHEKKNNII
+105 IEEGNKEHEKKNNII

-382 KTIEDNIIGLNE
+382 KTIEDNITGLNE

-415 NNNITNSL
+415 NNNIMNSL

-513 LLESKDNMESYY
+513 LLESKDNMESLY
-525 LNEIKELKELSD
+525 LNETKSLKETMEFLKQENEELKKESQTLE
-537 FLTSDNSALKTE
+537 NE
-549 SEKLP
+549 SEANQKNNELCNQEYKTF
-554 KESSE
+554 KES
-559 NLVSN
+559 LK
-564 ELSNQECNLFKE
+564 LI
-576 TYKSLLDIGNAIPE
+576 LDIGSKIPD
-590 FDGAT
+590 FDK
-595 SEIKNLR
+595 SVEEIKNTR
-602 NDLLSDELLKTKEN
+602 TELLKDEMVKTKEN
-616 IKLKNKEIRELKESI
+616 IKLKNKEIKELKEYICDKTNRTSI
-631 NENPNRSS
+631 
-639 VKSYQSNTLNKKKNP
+639 KSQSNTLNKKK
-654 KGNEL
+654 KVSENEL
-659 GQIMKNIKLKVKI
+659 GEIIKNIKLKVKI
-672 YTALVDKKLKEVNGI
+672 YNALVDRKQKEVNGL
-687 EEHAKLIKDYNIFS
+687 EENIKLIKDYNKFS
-701 KKSGENQELLC
+701 KKCGENQELLC

-725 FNGFNQFEQELKGEV
+725 LSGLNEFEQELKGQVEF
-740 DLLNQRLESNKD
+740 LNQKIISNKD
-752 SHENNLNIINNNA
+752 NHENNVLIINNNT
-765 NLQLNNIKERES
+765 NQQLNNIKERES

-789 LKKVANQKQNAVDL
+789 LKKVANQKKNAVDL
-803 LKKENLQLKNRN
+803 LKKENQQLKNRN
-815 YIINTKL
+815 YIINKKL

>member
-1 MESPDPDNKKEIE
+1 MESPDQDNKKEIE
-14 TLMEQVKQLEAENQN
+14 TLMEQVKQLEEENQN

-513 LLESKDNMESYY
+513 LLESKDNMESLY
-525 LNEIKELKELSD
+525 LNETKSLKETMEFLKQENEELKKESQTLE
-537 FLTSDNSALKTE
+537 NE
-549 SEKLP
+549 SEANQKNNELCNQEYKTF
-554 KESSE
+554 KES
-559 NLVSN
+559 LK
-564 ELSNQECNLFKE
+564 LI
-576 TYKSLLDIGNAIPE
+576 LDIGSKIPD
-590 FDGAT
+590 FDK
-595 SEIKNLR
+595 SVEEIKNTR
-602 NDLLSDELLKTKEN
+602 IELLKDEMVKTKEN
-616 IKLKNKEIRELKESI
+616 IKLKNKEIKELKEYICDKTNRTSI
-631 NENPNRSS
+631 
-639 VKSYQSNTLNKKKNP
+639 KSQSNTLNKKK
-654 KGNEL
+654 KVSENEL
-659 GQIMKNIKLKVKI
+659 GEIIKNIKLKVKI
-672 YTALVDKKLKEVNGI
+672 YNALVDRKQKEVNGL
-687 EEHAKLIKDYNIFS
+687 EENIKLIKDYNKFS
-701 KKSGENQELLC
+701 KKCGENQELLC

-725 FNGFNQFEQELKGEV
+725 LSGLNEFEQELKGQVEF
-740 DLLNQRLESNKD
+740 LNQKIISNMD
-752 SHENNLNIINNNA
+752 NHENNVLIINNNT
-765 NLQLNNIKERES
+765 NQQLNNIKERES

-789 LKKVANQKQNAVDL
+789 LKKVANQKKNAVDL
-803 LKKENLQLKNRN
+803 LKKENQQLKNRN
-815 YIINTKL
+815 YIINKKL

>member
-1 MESPDPDNKKEIE
+1 MESPDQDNKKEIE

-382 KTIEDNIIGLNE
+382 KTIEDNITGLNE

-415 NNNITNSL
+415 NNNIMNSL

-513 LLESKDNMESYY
+513 LLESKDNMESLY
-525 LNEIKELKELSD
+525 LNETKSLKETMEFLKQENEELKKESQTLE
-537 FLTSDNSALKTE
+537 NE
-549 SEKLP
+549 SEANQKNNELCNQEYKTF
-554 KESSE
+554 KES
-559 NLVSN
+559 LK
-564 ELSNQECNLFKE
+564 LI
-576 TYKSLLDIGNAIPE
+576 LDIGSKIPD
-590 FDGAT
+590 FDK
-595 SEIKNLR
+595 SVEEIKNTR
-602 NDLLSDELLKTKEN
+602 IELLKDEMVKTKEN
-616 IKLKNKEIRELKESI
+616 IKLKNKEIKELKEYICDKTNRTSI
-631 NENPNRSS
+631 
-639 VKSYQSNTLNKKKNP
+639 KSQSNTLNKKK
-654 KGNEL
+654 KVSENEL
-659 GQIMKNIKLKVKI
+659 GEIIKNIKLKVKI
-672 YTALVDKKLKEVNGI
+672 YNALVDRKQKEVNGL
-687 EEHAKLIKDYNIFS
+687 EENIKLIKDYNKFS
-701 KKSGENQELLC
+701 KKCGENQELLC

-725 FNGFNQFEQELKGEV
+725 LSGLNEFEQELKGQVEF
-740 DLLNQRLESNKD
+740 LNQKIISNKD
-752 SHENNLNIINNNA
+752 NHENNVLIINNNT
-765 NLQLNNIKERES
+765 NQQLNNIKERES

-789 LKKVANQKQNAVDL
+789 LKKVANQKKNAVDL
-803 LKKENLQLKNRN
+803 LKKENQQLKNRN
-815 YIINTKL
+815 YIINKKL

>member
-1 MESPDPDNKKEIE
+1 MESPDQDNKKEIE

-382 KTIEDNIIGLNE
+382 KTIEDNITGLNE

-409 NIYLKK
+409 NIYLL
-415 NNNITNSL
+415 IT
-423 QQSIEKHKK
+423 
-432 IKENLQNKM
+432 
-441 TKINIGDDNLENLKN
+441 TIN
-456 KLKTLQQENLAKD
+456 
-469 ENIKKYEKM
+469 
-478 FEDVVKNVD
+478 
-487 MQEEIRT
+487 
-494 DVLKRLGRQISN
+494 
-506 YKAQIDK
+506 
-513 LLESKDNMESYY
+513 
-525 LNEIKELKELSD
+525 
-537 FLTSDNSALKTE
+537 
-549 SEKLP
+549 
-554 KESSE
+554 
-559 NLVSN
+559 
-564 ELSNQECNLFKE
+564 
-576 TYKSLLDIGNAIPE
+576 
-590 FDGAT
+590 
-595 SEIKNLR
+595 
-602 NDLLSDELLKTKEN
+602 
-616 IKLKNKEIRELKESI
+616 
-631 NENPNRSS
+631 
-639 VKSYQSNTLNKKKNP
+639 
-654 KGNEL
+654 
-659 GQIMKNIKLKVKI
+659 
-672 YTALVDKKLKEVNGI
+672 
-687 EEHAKLIKDYNIFS
+687 
-701 KKSGENQELLC
+701 
-712 EENKIMTD
+712 
-720 EMIND
+720 
-725 FNGFNQFEQELKGEV
+725 
-740 DLLNQRLESNKD
+740 
-752 SHENNLNIINNNA
+752 
-765 NLQLNNIKERES
+765 
-777 YIVKQSEQITDG
+777 
-789 LKKVANQKQNAVDL
+789 
-803 LKKENLQLKNRN
+803 
-815 YIINTKL
+815 

>member
-1 MESPDPDNKKEIE
+1 MESPEQDNKKEIE

-66 LSELELEK
+66 LSELEIEK

-382 KTIEDNIIGLNE
+382 KTIEDNITGLNE

-415 NNNITNSL
+415 NNNIMNSL

-513 LLESKDNMESYY
+513 LLESKDNMESLY
-525 LNEIKELKELSD
+525 LNETKSLKETMEFLKQENEELKKESQTLE
-537 FLTSDNSALKTE
+537 NE
-549 SEKLP
+549 SEANQKNNELCNQEYKTF
-554 KESSE
+554 KES
-559 NLVSN
+559 LK
-564 ELSNQECNLFKE
+564 LI
-576 TYKSLLDIGNAIPE
+576 LDIGSKIPD
-590 FDGAT
+590 FDK
-595 SEIKNLR
+595 SVEEIKNTR
-602 NDLLSDELLKTKEN
+602 TELLKDEMVKTKEN
-616 IKLKNKEIRELKESI
+616 IKLKNKEIKELKEYICDKTNRTSI
-631 NENPNRSS
+631 
-639 VKSYQSNTLNKKKNP
+639 KSQSNTLNKKK
-654 KGNEL
+654 KVSENEL
-659 GQIMKNIKLKVKI
+659 GEIIKNIKLKVKI
-672 YTALVDKKLKEVNGI
+672 YNALVDRKQKEVNGL
-687 EEHAKLIKDYNIFS
+687 EENIKLIKDYNKFS
-701 KKSGENQELLC
+701 KKCGENQELLC

-725 FNGFNQFEQELKGEV
+725 LSGLNEFEQELKGQVEF
-740 DLLNQRLESNKD
+740 LNQKIISNKD
-752 SHENNLNIINNNA
+752 NHENNVLIINNNT
-765 NLQLNNIKERES
+765 NQQLNNIKERES

-789 LKKVANQKQNAVDL
+789 LKKVANQKKNAVDL
-803 LKKENLQLKNRN
+803 LKKENQQLKNRN
-815 YIINTKL
+815 YIINKKL

>member
-1 MESPDPDNKKEIE
+1 MESPDQDNKKEIE
-14 TLMEQVKQLEAENQN
+14 TLMVQVKQLEAENQN

-193 SASKQNEENFTKLYE
+193 SASKQNEEKFTKLYE

-368 EIIGENIEGIKSKI
+368 EIIGENSEGIKSKI

-513 LLESKDNMESYY
+513 LLESKDNMESLY
-525 LNEIKELKELSD
+525 LNETKSLKETMEFLKQENEELKKESQTLE
-537 FLTSDNSALKTE
+537 NE
-549 SEKLP
+549 SEANQKNNELCNQEYKTF
-554 KESSE
+554 KES
-559 NLVSN
+559 LK
-564 ELSNQECNLFKE
+564 LI
-576 TYKSLLDIGNAIPE
+576 LDIGSKIPD
-590 FDGAT
+590 FDK
-595 SEIKNLR
+595 SVEEIKNTR
-602 NDLLSDELLKTKEN
+602 TELLKDEMVKTKEN
-616 IKLKNKEIRELKESI
+616 IKLKNKEIKELKEYICDKTNRTSI
-631 NENPNRSS
+631 
-639 VKSYQSNTLNKKKNP
+639 KSQSNTLNKKK
-654 KGNEL
+654 KVSENEL
-659 GQIMKNIKLKVKI
+659 GEIIKNIKLKVKI
-672 YTALVDKKLKEVNGI
+672 YNALVDRKQKEVNGL
-687 EEHAKLIKDYNIFS
+687 EENIKLIKDYNKFS
-701 KKSGENQELLC
+701 KKCGENQELLC

-725 FNGFNQFEQELKGEV
+725 LIGLNEFEQELKGQVEF
-740 DLLNQRLESNKD
+740 LNQKIISNMD
-752 SHENNLNIINNNA
+752 NHENNVLIINNNT
-765 NLQLNNIKERES
+765 NQQLNNIKERES

-789 LKKVANQKQNAVDL
+789 LKKVANQKKNAVDL
-803 LKKENLQLKNRN
+803 LKKENQQLKNRN
-815 YIINTKL
+815 YIINKKL